1 MGISNFLVVVNL
13 VARFRE
19 CCLYLESREKT
30 EITSFFRNSYNKEEK
45 KVVIYV
51 EIVVFY
57 VEIIQR
63 SVQLLVVF
71 IIIEYLKLYRI
82 KVQIFGNT
90 STKLLMDL
98 SAILALIFLRWEN
111 HETYNSKP
119 RFIYTF
125 HMILHKTLSIWLDI
139 TRIYKAFCLI
149 GTFEK
154 YDILVIRFFILGE
167 QTLF

>member
-1 MGISNFLVVVNL
+1 MVNL
-13 VARFRE
+13 VARFCK
-19 CCLYLESREKT
+19 CCLNLESREKT
-30 EITSFFRNSYNKEEK
+30 EITSFFQNLYNKEEK

-90 STKLLMDL
+90 STK
-98 SAILALIFLRWEN
+98 FL
-111 HETYNSKP
+111 
-119 RFIYTF
+119 
-125 HMILHKTLSIWLDI
+125 
-139 TRIYKAFCLI
+139 
-149 GTFEK
+149 K
-154 YDILVIRFFILGE
+154 YY
-167 QTLF
+167 